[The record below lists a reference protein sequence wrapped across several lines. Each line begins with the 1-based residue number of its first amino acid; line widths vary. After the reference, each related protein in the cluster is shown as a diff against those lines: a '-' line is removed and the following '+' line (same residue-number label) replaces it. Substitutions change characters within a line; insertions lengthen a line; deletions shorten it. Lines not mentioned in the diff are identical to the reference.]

1 MVASKI
7 KTNMENRIDSF
18 DIKNHKDK
26 PFVSIVIPCYN
37 EEENVKKLYFE
48 IKKTISVFNNRYE
61 YEYIFIVYI
70 I

>member
-1 MVASKI
+1 
-7 KTNMENRIDSF
+7 MENRIDSF